1 MSIPTNQELTKGEEV
16 NTRPEDI
23 RLTGERL
30 PVEQEDTTVKDDAE
44 DYIFLKPK
52 RAKHRSTAS
61 GTIRRAKK
69 RKKMKTWKK
78 FLIGF
83 VCGILAII
91 LIFGGTA
98 FYLIF
103 KGQSELFLDDYNI
116 TAPKGVQ
123 VDDGGRYVHYNGHT
137 YRLNESVT
145 NLLFMGVDK
154 RDLGDVSD
162 YGTQG
167 QADVIVM
174 MAYDTKHKKITM
186 INVPR
191 DLMTDVPIYTADGVY
206 STTKKQQI
214 CLAYAYGDGKDKSCD
229 NVKTVVERLFYN
241 MPVKT
246 YFALDMDGIV
256 AVNDSVGGVD
266 VVSPETIETF
276 VKGQSYHLMGEQ
288 SERFVR
294 ARVHDTAQANLL
306 RNERQKVYATSFM
319 SGMLKATKKN
329 LSVPVNIFN
338 ASAPYSATNLSAAKV
353 SFLAKEVVLGGNPQ
367 TEVKSVEGE
376 TKLKGNYAQF
386 TLKEREFYEL
396 FLSVYYDM
404 VK

>member
-91 LIFGGTA
+91 LIF
-98 FYLIF
+98 
-103 KGQSELFLDDYNI
+103 
-116 TAPKGVQ
+116 

-276 VKGQSYHLMGEQ
+276 VKGQSYHLMGRQ

-294 ARVHDTAQANLL
+294 ARTHDNAQANLL

-329 LSVPVNIFN
+329 LSVPVDVFN
-338 ASAPYSATNLSAAKV
+338 ASAPYSATNLSASRI
-353 SFLAKEVVLGGNPQ
+353 SFLAKEVTLGGNPK
-367 TEVKSVEGE
+367 TDIKSIAGD
-376 TKLKGNYAQF
+376 TKLNGKYAEF
-386 TLKEREFYEL
+386 TLKEKEFYEL

-404 VK
+404 VN